1 MHILSTSDILLKRED
16 IQNSCIPLNWDDMR
30 SIADITKLSETA
42 LRKKLSLLK
51 YWERRWKKIL

>member
-1 MHILSTSDILLKRED
+1 MHIRSTFDILLKGED
-16 IQNSCIPLNWDDMR
+16 IQNSCIPPNWDDMR

-51 YWERRWKKIL
+51 Y